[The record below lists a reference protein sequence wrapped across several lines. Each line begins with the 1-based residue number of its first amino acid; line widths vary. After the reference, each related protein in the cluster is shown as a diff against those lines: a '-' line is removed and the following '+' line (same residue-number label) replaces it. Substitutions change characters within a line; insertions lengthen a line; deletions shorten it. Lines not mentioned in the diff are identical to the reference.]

1 MKVDQMSWW
10 EYDEQEIAG
19 HERAVQLLGALA
31 QSFDVK
37 VTHKDELR
45 WRTMLGV
52 FRCLDDAIDSAD
64 DPGAF
69 DIYTFEHHLKTGRGI
84 TGKLSTPVAEGFRVL
99 YNETSPIVL
108 SSDMSCQADADADSG
123 RERRE
128 MRSIVIRLQSF
139 ARDAIKARKVR
150 GYSDVIEQEARYKG
164 AWLQI
169 RRPTEQRLTEAEDV
183 FNTWLVNFYTAYSSI
198 DTFLDLHRDHKNGET
213 KVEPTPWSYAFLAV
227 HSLKATHR
235 VFRAAPPEARKILMR
250 ASVSR
255 GVEKLRRP

>member
-31 QSFDVK
+31 QSFDVN

-52 FRCLDDAIDSAD
+52 FRCLDDAIDSAED
-64 DPGAF
+64 LDAF
-69 DIYTFEHHLKTGRGI
+69 DRDTFEYHLKTGQGI
-84 TGKLSTPVAEGFRVL
+84 TGKLSKPVAEGFRVL

-108 SSDMSCQADADADSG
+108 NGKTSNPVDTNSG
-123 RERRE
+123 KERRE
-128 MRSIVIRLQSF
+128 MRGIVVQLQSF
-139 ARDAIKARKVR
+139 ARDAIKTRKVR
-150 GYSDVIEQEARYKG
+150 DYSDVIEQEAHYKG
-164 AWLQI
+164 TWLQI
-169 RRPTEQRLTEAEDV
+169 RQSKERGLTEVDHV
-183 FNTWLVNFYTAYSSI
+183 FNTWLVDFYTAYSSI

-213 KVEPTPWSYAFLAV
+213 KVEPTPHSYAFLAV
-227 HSLKATHR
+227 RSMRAVHSA
-235 VFRAAPPEARKILMR
+235 FRAAPPEARKILVR

-255 GVEKLRRP
+255 GFEKLRRP